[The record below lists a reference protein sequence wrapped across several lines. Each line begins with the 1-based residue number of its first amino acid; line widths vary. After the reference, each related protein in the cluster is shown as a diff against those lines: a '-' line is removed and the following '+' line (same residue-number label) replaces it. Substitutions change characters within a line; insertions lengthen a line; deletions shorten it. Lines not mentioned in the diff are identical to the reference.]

1 MNGKVFKH
9 LLRSCLEEVARAMAS
24 LCILGSHFIRPPGA
38 AECYDWNLAVRGG
51 AVAGEARVCG
61 GYFVEQGG
69 TFLAAGNAGRCR
81 EGFALDF
88 DGDVGVGCGVE
99 VPGGVVVEAVV

>member
-24 LCILGSHFIRPPGA
+24 LCILGSHFIRRPGA
-38 AECYDWNLAVRGG
+38 AECHDWDLALGGG
-51 AVAGEARVCG
+51 AVAGEAWVCDG
-61 GYFVEQGG
+61 HFVEQGG
-69 TFLAAGNAGRCR
+69 AFVAAGNAGGCC
-81 EGFALDF
+81 EGLAFGF
-88 DGDVGVGCGVE
+88 DGDVGVGYGVE